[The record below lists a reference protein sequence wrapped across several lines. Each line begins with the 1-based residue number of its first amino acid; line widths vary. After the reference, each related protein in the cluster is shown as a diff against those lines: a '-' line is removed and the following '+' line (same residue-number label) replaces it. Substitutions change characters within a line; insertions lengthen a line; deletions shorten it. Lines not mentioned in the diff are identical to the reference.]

1 MIKLKDPRALPY
13 AGFQICEVDPCMEEA
28 EKIWAS
34 SETRIIDICKK
45 HYQQITS
52 ERYKS

>member
-13 AGFQICEVDPCMEEA
+13 AGFQVCEIDPCSAEA

-34 SETRIIDICKK
+34 SETRIIDICTK
-45 HYQQITS
+45 HYDQIKI
-52 ERYKS
+52 ERYNS